1 MEIFKLVGS
10 IFIDSEKANESIQ
23 KTDEK
28 AGGLGQTLVNG
39 AKTAGKFALGLGTAA
54 AAGATALV
62 GLANDAAGT
71 ADEIDKMSQ
80 KMGLSKEGFQEW
92 RYVMGQ
98 NGMDIS
104 TLNTGMKTLVN
115 QMESAAGGSKTA
127 SSYFEQLGIS
137 IYDSNGKL
145 KDQET
150 MLNEAI
156 YALADVEDATLKS
169 ALATDLFGKAG
180 TEMLPML
187 NSGSEGMKELTE
199 RSHDLGLIMSDE
211 AVGAGVLLGDTM
223 DDAKQSFGAIVA
235 KIGVEVMPIIQK
247 MLDWVLEHMPEIQT
261 VIGTVFDAISIVV
274 ETAGKVLGWLFGEFK
289 KNMPAIK
296 DFCVRAF
303 EDISLFWKEHL
314 QPCFQAIGDFIQN
327 KLAPIFEW
335 LFEHFIGPRIQ
346 SFVVMVKELWNN
358 SLKPILTNIIDF
370 ITNVFSGNF
379 SGAFENL
386 IAILK
391 GIWNGI
397 VAIIKR
403 PINEAIGIINSFIS
417 GLNKIKIPDWVPG
430 IGGKGINIS
439 KIPLL
444 AKGGNVVQKGNV
456 IVGDAGPELLELP
469 AGAKVTPLS
478 NGKRQAFGTDNLE
491 RKLDTLIALMQQMVN
506 SQYGVY
512 INGDALVGELIPSID
527 RGLGRLAIRN
537 GRGA

>member
-10 IFIDSEKANESIQ
+10 IFIDSEEANKSIS

-28 AGGLGQTLVNG
+28 AGGLGKTLVNG

-115 QMESAAGGSKTA
+115 QMESAAGGSESA
-127 SSYFEQLGIS
+127 SAYFEQLGIS
-137 IYDSNGKL
+137 IYDTNGKL

-150 MLNEAI
+150 MLNETI

-187 NSGSEGMKELTE
+187 NSGSDGMKELTQ

-223 DDAKQSFGAIVA
+223 DDVKQSFGAVVA
-235 KIGVEVMPIIQK
+235 KIGVEVMPIVQK
-247 MLDWVLEHMPEIQT
+247 LLDWVLNHMPEIQVVFKEVFT
-261 VIGTVFDAISIVV
+261 VVQDVV
-274 ETAGKVLGWLFGEFK
+274 SVA
-289 KNMPAIK
+289 MDMIK
-296 DFCVRAF
+296 D
-303 EDISLFWKEHL
+303 
-314 QPCFQAIGDFIQN
+314 
-327 KLAPIFEW
+327 LAPVIEYVFK
-335 LFEHFIGPRIQ
+335 LVGQ
-346 SFVVMVKELWNN
+346 LWEV
-358 SLKPILTNIIDF
+358 SLKPILINITEF
-370 ITNVFSGNF
+370 LANVFSGNF
-379 SGAFENL
+379 TKAFQNVVN
-386 IAILK
+386 IVKA
-391 GIWNGI
+391 IWNGLLVVI
-397 VAIIKR
+397 KDPLNLIIKD
-403 PINEAIGIINSFIS
+403 INRFIGGI
-417 GLNKIKIPDWVPG
+417 NKIKAPDWVPG
-430 IGGKGINIS
+430 IGGKSVNIS

-444 AKGGNVVQKGNV
+444 AKGGNVIQRGNV

-469 AGAKVTPLS
+469 AGAKVTPLT
-478 NGKRQAFGTDNLE
+478 NNKGQMFGDTKSLE
-491 RKLDTLIALMQQMVN
+491 EKLDTLISLMSAMATARGVVVLDSGATVGYLAPAL
-506 SQYGVY
+506 
-512 INGDALVGELIPSID
+512 DEE
-527 RGLGRLAIRN
+527 LGRIAARKV
-537 GRGA
+537 RGA

>member
-10 IFIDSEKANESIQ
+10 IFIDSEEANKSIS

-28 AGGLGQTLVNG
+28 AGGLGKTLVNG
-39 AKTAGKFALGLGTAA
+39 AKTAGKFAIGLGTAA

-115 QMESAAGGSKTA
+115 QMESAAGGSKSA
-127 SSYFEQLGIS
+127 SAYFDQLGIS
-137 IYDSNGKL
+137 IYDVNGNL

-150 MLNEAI
+150 MLNEMI
-156 YALADVEDATLKS
+156 YALADIEDATLKS

-187 NSGSEGMKELTE
+187 NSGSDGMKELTQ

-211 AVGAGVLLGDTM
+211 AVGAGFLLGDTM
-223 DDAKQSFGAIVA
+223 DDVKQSFGAVVA
-235 KIGVEVMPIIQK
+235 KIGVEVMPIVQK
-247 MLDWVLEHMPEIQT
+247 FLDWVLEHMPEIKAFVGEAFTFISQVVSMAMVLIEALMP
-261 VIGTVFDAISIVV
+261 VITKVFGHV
-274 ETAGKVLGWLFGEFK
+274 
-289 KNMPAIK
+289 
-296 DFCVRAF
+296 
-303 EDISLFWKEHL
+303 
-314 QPCFQAIGDFIQN
+314 QN
-327 KLAPIFEW
+327 
-335 LFEHFIGPRIQ
+335 
-346 SFVVMVKELWNN
+346 LWNIM
-358 SLKPILTNIIDF
+358 LKPVLTNMIDF
-370 ITNVFSGNF
+370 IRNVFSGNF
-379 SGAFENL
+379 TGAFQNIVNIVGSFWDGL
-386 IAILK
+386 IYVVKSPL
-391 GIWNGI
+391 NS
-397 VAIIKR
+397 IIKM
-403 PINEAIGIINSFIS
+403 INSFIS

-430 IGGKGINIS
+430 IGGKGVNIS

-444 AKGGNVVQKGNV
+444 AKGGNVIQRGNV

-469 AGAKVTPLS
+469 AGARVTPLTNS
-478 NGKRQAFGTDNLE
+478 KGQAFGDTKALE
-491 RKLDTLIALMQQMVN
+491 EKLDTLIALMSSMAN
-506 SQYGVY
+506 NQYGVY
-512 INGDALVGELIPSID
+512 LDGGAMVGQLAPALDTE
-527 RGLGRLAIRN
+527 LGRLAIRK